1 MKQRILVY
9 LLALAMVLSFFGCTK
24 NKVDKTEEKEENKV
38 VQSTDNKSEEK
49 ETQKE
54 EEKASHYPV
63 TITTYTYEG
72 EPVEQT
78 FEKAPEKVIA
88 IYQSALE
95 NLLALGLGDRI
106 IYTGG
111 MDVEVKD
118 EWKEELAKVKNVG
131 EKSLSKEA
139 VLDME
144 PDMICS
150 WKSYFGEKM
159 LGDVSFWHERGI
171 HTYAMLNSGIKKPNK
186 LEYEYEDILTLGK
199 IFDRE
204 EEAQK
209 LVDAMREDIKKAQEY
224 AEGKEKVKTVI
235 MEVEKENTFRN
246 YGGDSIGGNIAELAG
261 AELVIPMNGSFGPE
275 ELVESNPDVIFT
287 VYYGDEILK
296 DDAVKAIMENPALQS
311 VSAIQNKRVYAIML
325 SEVYAS
331 GVRTADG
338 IRSIIHGLYPEK

>member
-1 MKQRILVY
+1 MKQRILVC
-9 LLALAMVLSFFGCTK
+9 LLALAMVFSLFGCTK
-24 NKVDKTEEKEENKV
+24 NGVDKTGGKEENKV
-38 VQSTDNKSEEK
+38 EQTTDNKSEEK
-49 ETQKE
+49 ETPKE
-54 EEKASHYPV
+54 EEASHYPV
-63 TITTYTYEG
+63 TITTYNYEG

-118 EWKEELAKVKNVG
+118 EWKDELAKVQTVG
-131 EKSLSKEA
+131 ETSLSKEA

-159 LGDVSFWHERGI
+159 LGDIPFWHERGI

-204 EEAQK
+204 EKAQK
-209 LVDAMREDIKKAQEY
+209 LVDAMKDDIKKAQDY
-224 AEGKEKVKTVI
+224 AEGKEKIKTVI

-261 AELVIPMNGSFGPE
+261 ADLVIPKNGSFGPE
-275 ELVESNPDVIFT
+275 ELVESNPEVIFT

-338 IRSIIHGLYPEK
+338 IRSIIEGLYPEK